1 MGKRKS
7 SSTSTTTERA
17 TVTPNNP
24 LWVTDQVQ
32 GLGERLGQ
40 LGRLDPYSLVS
51 PLSAGEQQASQG
63 AAALGRYGVA
73 YDESADWTRGVA
85 AAEAPQMQAASLLE
99 GIEAYYNPYRGQVI
113 DAAAADFDAEAGR
126 TRATQDLALAGQ
138 GAFGGSGAAL
148 TRSLTEG
155 ELARARNTQISG
167 LLRDM
172 FNTSAGLASQDAER
186 RQQASAQN
194 AQLAAQTATLRLQAA
209 NGLAGL
215 AGARAASDREDVA
228 TQAALGAQVRGVDQ
242 AYRLAP
248 YTALNSQADILSKLP
263 LELFRGTT
271 TEGTSTTKGTSTQ
284 TPSFLDNLAQAAD
297 IASTIY
303 GMGKKA
309 PSATSA
315 GTP

>member
-7 SSTSTTTERA
+7 STTSTTTERA

-24 LWVTDQVQ
+24 LWVTEQVQ
-32 GLGERLGQ
+32 GTSERLGQ

-51 PLSAGEQQASQG
+51 PLSAGEQQAAQG
-63 AAALGRYGVA
+63 AASLGRYGFA
-73 YDESADWTRGVA
+73 YDEAADWTRGVA
-85 AAEAPQMQAASLLE
+85 AQEAPQVQAASLLD
-99 GIEAYYNPYRGQVI
+99 GIEAYYNPYRRQVV
-113 DAAAADFDAEAGR
+113 DAAAADFDADAGR
-126 TRATQDLALAGQ
+126 TRAAQDLALAGQ

-155 ELARARNTQISG
+155 ELARARNTQMSG
-167 LLRDM
+167 LLSGM
-172 FNTSAGLASQDAER
+172 FTTSATLASQDAER
-186 RQQASAQN
+186 RQQASSQN
-194 AQLAAQTATLRLQAA
+194 AQLAAQSAGLRLQAA

-215 AGARAASDREDVA
+215 AGARATSDRDDVA

-271 TEGTSTTKGTSTQ
+271 SEGTSTSKGTSTQ
-284 TPSFLDNLAQAAD
+284 TPSFLDNLAQAAN
-297 IASTIY
+297 IAASVA
-303 GMGKKA
+303 GMGKKS
-309 PSATSA
+309 PTSSTA
-315 GTP
+315 GQ